1 MINGGLIVKYTEAS
15 LGRIFILRLEQGDKI
30 PDTIESF
37 AKEKNIKSAV
47 VFFIGGA
54 DKGSKVVVGPRDGAE
69 EKPVPIITTLAG
81 TSESVGVG
89 TIFINENNDPKLHLH
104 SAFGHGEKTITGCT
118 RKGVDIWLYG
128 EVIIMEIVNNSSVRK
143 IDKLTAFELL
153 EI

>member
-1 MINGGLIVKYTEAS
+1 MKYTQAS

-37 AKEKNIKSAV
+37 AQEKDIKSAA

-69 EKPVPIITTLAG
+69 EKPVPVVTTLSG
-81 TSESVGVG
+81 TSESVGIG
-89 TIFINENNDPKLHLH
+89 TIFRDEKNFPKLHLH
-104 SAFGHGEKTITGCT
+104 SSFGHGEKVITGCT

-128 EVIIMEIVNNSSVRK
+128 EIIIMEIVNDSSIRK
-143 IDKLTAFELL
+143 IDKTTGFELL
-153 EI
+153 EL